1 MATTYE
7 VVGDYVKRTK
17 GPYTYFTYVK
27 NADLMIDGSFEN
39 PSTIQITAIN
49 GVINIRNTRYQNSSG
64 ISIKE
69 ENTLLP
75 DSKGF
80 IENVLKAAGIQG
92 VSGGS
97 RRKTYRRRH

>member
-27 NADLMIDGSFEN
+27 NADLIIDGPFEN
-39 PSTIQITAIN
+39 PSSIQITAIN
-49 GVINIRNTRYQNSSG
+49 GVINIRNTRYETSSG
-64 ISIKE
+64 PVKD

-92 VSGGS
+92 VSGAS
-97 RRKTYRRRH
+97 RHKTYRRRH